1 MDFEYVKAW
10 IGAMR
15 AQLAAAGHP
24 KSAISFTLTV
34 APFGANYN
42 AHITFMDAD
51 GNISKAPVAKYSL
64 SGECAALDW
73 LQCEIDALPTIEALA
88 PWFTMDQAEH
98 RDNATERAMEG

>member
-1 MDFEYVKAW
+1 MDFEYIEAR

-51 GNISKAPVAKYSL
+51 GNISKAPIAKYSL

-73 LQCEIDALPTIEALA
+73 LRREVAALPTIEALA
-88 PWFTMDQAEH
+88 PWFTIEKGLDEPPC
-98 RDNATERAMEG
+98 